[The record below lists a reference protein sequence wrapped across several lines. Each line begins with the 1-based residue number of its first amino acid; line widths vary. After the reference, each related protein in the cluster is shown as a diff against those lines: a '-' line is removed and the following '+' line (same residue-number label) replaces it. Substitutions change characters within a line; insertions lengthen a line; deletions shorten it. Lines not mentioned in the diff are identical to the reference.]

1 MKKNVKKYSKYI
13 LKFILYF
20 LVALFV
26 FLGLLLIQ
34 IAEWVPETFGDIPF
48 EQVIFHMLAPVE
60 STDTSYYIQSFI
72 QECLPFPI
80 ILTLILVL
88 LFIIQAQFSEKI
100 RLKKGII
107 INAILIV
114 CSTISF
120 GLGIQYCAINVNAD
134 DYIDG
139 VLNPSK
145 IYEEYYV
152 NPKNVNYTFP
162 EQKRNLIYIFLESME
177 TTYEDVANGGAMENN
192 LIPELT
198 SLANSNLTFSGGNVA
213 NDGFNVLSGNGWTV
227 AAMVGQTS
235 GIPINIPV
243 DGNSYISEG
252 NFLNGAYSIG
262 EILADNGYVNE
273 LLLGSDA
280 EFGGRKY
287 YFEQHGNYNI
297 VDINEVKER
306 GWLDQGYYT
315 WWGYEDVKLFEY
327 AKTELTTLANNGQP
341 FNFTMLTADTHFTDG
356 YYCQE
361 CIDLWGDQYSN
372 VISCSSRHVGEFI
385 SWIQS
390 QPFYANTTIVIAGDH
405 KSMDTTWFNSI
416 EESGYKR
423 KGYFTIINSPVS
435 PVSNESR
442 VMSTVDLFPTTLAS
456 LGVTYDSN
464 RLGLGTNLFT
474 DERTL
479 AEIMGV
485 EELDVQLQKHS
496 NYYDKNILYGIG
508 KK

>member
-1 MKKNVKKYSKYI
+1 MKENVKKYSKSI
-13 LKFILYF
+13 LKFLLYF
-20 LVALFV
+20 FVVLFV

-34 IAEWVPETFGDIPF
+34 VAEWVPETFGDIPF

-88 LFIIQAQFSEKI
+88 LFIIQAQFSDKI

-107 INAILIV
+107 INAILVV
-114 CSTISF
+114 CSVISF

-152 NPKNVNYTFP
+152 NPQNVNYTFP
-162 EQKRNLIYIFLESME
+162 EQKRNLVYIFLESME
-177 TTYEDVANGGAMENN
+177 TTYEDAANGGAMENN

-198 SLANSNLTFSGGNVA
+198 NLANNNLTFSGGNVA
-213 NDGFNVLSGNGWTV
+213 NDGFNVLSGAGWTV

-235 GIPINIPV
+235 GIPINIPI

-262 EILADNGYVNE
+262 EILEDNGYVNE

-306 GWLDQGYYT
+306 GWLDQDYYT

-372 VISCSSRHVGEFI
+372 VISCSSRHVVEFI

-390 QPFYANTTIVIAGDH
+390 QPFYANTTIVIASDH

-416 EESGYKR
+416 EESGYQR
-423 KGYFTIINSPVS
+423 KGYFTIINSLVS